1 MSEGGE
7 TDLLSANTLRE
18 RTEVNDR
25 LFWLLLE
32 ANRLA
37 IVGGLAL
44 AVFVAFMLF
53 GLFKPLSITTT
64 METSDMVE
72 TVFSGLVG
80 AIITSTTLVVSINQL
95 VLSQEIGSLGTIRNR
110 MDVGT
115 DFRQNT
121 DELLGETTPTD
132 PATYLDRL
140 IETTEHRARAL
151 RDAVAG
157 SNDPDLREKIDVYVD
172 DLLGNASKTREDLS
186 GSEFGSLEVVAPA
199 IDYDYNRKMHDVRRF
214 KHQYRESLTPEQ
226 IERLDALLT
235 ALAMYGT
242 ARAYLNGLYIQW
254 SLIKLSRA
262 IIYTA
267 VAALLVSAAVALF
280 VDANTLTGSLFGI
293 DTMVWLVSGAFTV
306 AVLPFFVFAAYILRL
321 GTLTK
326 QTLTVEP
333 LLLH

>member
-1 MSEGGE
+1 MSEIE
-7 TDLLSANTLRE
+7 TDDTLRG
-18 RTEVNDR
+18 RLGVNR
-25 LFWLLLE
+25 VAFWVLLTGSRWVI
-32 ANRLA
+32 A
-37 IVGGLAL
+37 GGFAL
-44 AVFVAFMLF
+44 VVFALFVA
-53 GLFKPLSITTT
+53 GGTVKQAPLRPLMQSSNMVT
-64 METSDMVE
+64 MT
-72 TVFSGLVG
+72 FSGLVG
-80 AIITSTTLVVSINQL
+80 AIITSATLVVSINQL

-157 SNDPDLREKIDVYVD
+157 SNDPDLREQVDTYVD
-172 DLLGNASKTREDLS
+172 DLLGNASKTREDLAD
-186 GSEFGSLEVVAPA
+186 SEFGSLEVVAPA

-242 ARAYLNGLYIQW
+242 TRAYLNGLYIQW

-280 VDANTLTGSLFGI
+280 VDASTLTGSLFGI
-293 DTMVWLVSGAFTV
+293 DTMVWLVSGALTV

>member
-1 MSEGGE
+1 MSEIE
-7 TDLLSANTLRE
+7 TDDTLR
-18 RTEVNDR
+18 RRLGVNR
-25 LFWLLLE
+25 
-32 ANRLA
+32 
-37 IVGGLAL
+37 
-44 AVFVAFMLF
+44 VAFWVLLTGSRWVIAGGFALLVF
-53 GLFKPLSITTT
+53 GLFVVGSTVKQVPLRPLMESSNMVTIT
-64 METSDMVE
+64 
-72 TVFSGLVG
+72 FSGLVG
-80 AIITSTTLVVSINQL
+80 ATITSATLVVSINQL

-172 DLLGNASKTREDLS
+172 DLLGNASKTREDLAD
-186 GSEFGSLEVVAPA
+186 SEFGSLEVVAPA

-214 KHQYRESLTPEQ
+214 KHQYWESLTPEQ

-280 VDANTLTGSLFGI
+280 VDASTLTGSLFGI

>member
-1 MSEGGE
+1 MSEIE
-7 TDLLSANTLRE
+7 TADTLRK
-18 RTEVNDR
+18 RLGVNR
-25 LFWLLLE
+25 AAFWVLLTGRRWVI
-32 ANRLA
+32 A
-37 IVGGLAL
+37 GGFAL
-44 AVFVAFMLF
+44 VVFALFVA
-53 GLFKPLSITTT
+53 GGTVKQAPLRPLMQSSSMVTIT
-64 METSDMVE
+64 
-72 TVFSGLVG
+72 FSGLVG
-80 AIITSTTLVVSINQL
+80 ATITSATLVVSINQL

-132 PATYLDRL
+132 PATYLDEL
-140 IETTEHRARAL
+140 IETSEQRARAL
-151 RDAVAG
+151 REAVAG
-157 SNDPDLREKIDVYVD
+157 SNDPELREKIDTYVD
-172 DLLGNASKTREDLS
+172 DLLGNATKTRDKLAD
-186 GSEFGSLEVVAPA
+186 SEFGSLDVVAPA
-199 IDYDYNRKMHDVRRF
+199 VDYDYNRKIHDGRRI
-214 KHQYRESLTPEQ
+214 KHEHGNSLTVEQTEQ
-226 IERLDALLT
+226 IDALLT

-293 DTMVWLVSGAFTV
+293 DTMIWLVSGAFTV

>member
-1 MSEGGE
+1 MSEIE
-7 TDLLSANTLRE
+7 TADTLRK
-18 RTEVNDR
+18 RLGVNR
-25 LFWLLLE
+25 
-32 ANRLA
+32 
-37 IVGGLAL
+37 
-44 AVFVAFMLF
+44 VAFWVLLTGSRWVIAGGFALLVF
-53 GLFKPLSITTT
+53 GLFVVGGTVKQAPLRPLMQSSNMVTIT
-64 METSDMVE
+64 
-72 TVFSGLVG
+72 FSGLVG
-80 AIITSTTLVVSINQL
+80 ATITSATLVVSINQL

-115 DFRQNT
+115 DFRQYT

-157 SNDPDLREKIDVYVD
+157 SNDPELREKIDTYVD

-280 VDANTLTGSLFGI
+280 VDANTLTGSLFGV

>member
-1 MSEGGE
+1 MSEIE
-7 TDLLSANTLRE
+7 TDDTLR
-18 RTEVNDR
+18 RRLGVNR
-25 LFWLLLE
+25 
-32 ANRLA
+32 
-37 IVGGLAL
+37 
-44 AVFVAFMLF
+44 VAFWVLLTGSRWVIAGGFALLVF
-53 GLFKPLSITTT
+53 GLFVAGGTVKQAPLRPLMQSSNMVT
-64 METSDMVE
+64 MT
-72 TVFSGLVG
+72 FSGLVG
-80 AIITSTTLVVSINQL
+80 AIITSATLVVSINQL

-151 RDAVAG
+151 RDAVAR
-157 SNDPDLREKIDVYVD
+157 SNDPDLREQVDTYVE

-280 VDANTLTGSLFGI
+280 VDASTLTGSLFGI

>member
-1 MSEGGE
+1 MSEIE
-7 TDLLSANTLRE
+7 TDDTLR
-18 RTEVNDR
+18 RRLGVNR
-25 LFWLLLE
+25 
-32 ANRLA
+32 
-37 IVGGLAL
+37 
-44 AVFVAFMLF
+44 VAFWVLLTGSRWVIAGGFALLVF
-53 GLFKPLSITTT
+53 GLFVAGGTVKQAPLRPLMQSSNMVTIT
-64 METSDMVE
+64 
-72 TVFSGLVG
+72 FSGLVG
-80 AIITSTTLVVSINQL
+80 ATITSATLVVSINQL

-280 VDANTLTGSLFGI
+280 VDANTLTGSLFGV

>member
-1 MSEGGE
+1 MSEIE
-7 TDLLSANTLRE
+7 TADTLRK
-18 RTEVNDR
+18 RLGVNR
-25 LFWLLLE
+25 AAFWVLLTGRRWVI
-32 ANRLA
+32 A
-37 IVGGLAL
+37 GGFAL
-44 AVFVAFMLF
+44 VVFALFVA
-53 GLFKPLSITTT
+53 GGTVKQAPLRPLMQSSNMVTIT
-64 METSDMVE
+64 
-72 TVFSGLVG
+72 FSGLVG
-80 AIITSTTLVVSINQL
+80 ATITSATLVVSINQL
-95 VLSQEIGSLGTIRNR
+95 VLSQEIGSLATIRNR

-132 PATYLDRL
+132 PATYLDEL
-140 IETTEHRARAL
+140 IETSEQRARAL
-151 RDAVAG
+151 REVVAG
-157 SNDPDLREKIDVYVD
+157 SNDPELREKIDTYVD
-172 DLLGNASKTREDLS
+172 DLLGNATKTRDKLAD
-186 GSEFGSLEVVAPA
+186 SEFGSLDVVAPA
-199 IDYDYNRKMHDVRRF
+199 VDYDYNRKIHDGRRI
-214 KHQYRESLTPEQ
+214 KHEHGDSLTVEQTEQ
-226 IERLDALLT
+226 IDALLT

-293 DTMVWLVSGAFTV
+293 DTMIWLVSGAFTV

>member
-1 MSEGGE
+1 M
-7 TDLLSANTLRE
+7 
-18 RTEVNDR
+18 
-25 LFWLLLE
+25 
-32 ANRLA
+32 
-37 IVGGLAL
+37 
-44 AVFVAFMLF
+44 
-53 GLFKPLSITTT
+53 
-64 METSDMVE
+64 
-72 TVFSGLVG
+72 
-80 AIITSTTLVVSINQL
+80 
-95 VLSQEIGSLGTIRNR
+95 LSQEIGSLGTIRNR

-132 PATYLDRL
+132 PATYLDEL
-140 IETTEHRARAL
+140 IETSEQRARAL
-151 RDAVAG
+151 REAVAG
-157 SNDPDLREKIDVYVD
+157 SNNPELREKIDTYVD
-172 DLLGNASKTREDLS
+172 DLLGNATKTRDKLAD
-186 GSEFGSLEVVAPA
+186 SEFGSLDVVAPA
-199 IDYDYNRKMHDVRRF
+199 VDYDYNRKIHDGRRI
-214 KHQYRESLTPEQ
+214 KHEHGNSLTVEQTEQ
-226 IERLDALLT
+226 IDALLT

-293 DTMVWLVSGAFTV
+293 DTMIWLVSGAFTV

-326 QTLTVEP
+326 QTLAVEP

>member
-1 MSEGGE
+1 MSETE
-7 TDLLSANTLRE
+7 TDDTLRG
-18 RTEVNDR
+18 RLGVNR
-25 LFWLLLE
+25 AAFWVLLTGRRWVI
-32 ANRLA
+32 A
-37 IVGGLAL
+37 GGFAL
-44 AVFVAFMLF
+44 VVFALFVA
-53 GLFKPLSITTT
+53 GGTVKQAPLRPLMQSSNMVTIT
-64 METSDMVE
+64 
-72 TVFSGLVG
+72 FSGLVG
-80 AIITSTTLVVSINQL
+80 ATITSATLVVSINQL

-115 DFRQNT
+115 GFRQNT
-121 DELLGETTPTD
+121 DELLGETTPID

-140 IETTEHRARAL
+140 IETSEQRARAL
-151 RDAVAG
+151 RDAAAG
-157 SNDPDLREKIDVYVD
+157 SNDPDLREKIDTYVD

-280 VDANTLTGSLFGI
+280 VGANTLTGSLFGI
-293 DTMVWLVSGAFTV
+293 DTMVWLVSGALTV

>member
-1 MSEGGE
+1 MSEIE
-7 TDLLSANTLRE
+7 TDDTLRG
-18 RTEVNDR
+18 RLGVNR
-25 LFWLLLE
+25 VAFWVLLTGSRWVI
-32 ANRLA
+32 A
-37 IVGGLAL
+37 GGFAL
-44 AVFVAFMLF
+44 VVFALFVA
-53 GLFKPLSITTT
+53 GGTVKQAPLRPLMQSSNMVTIT
-64 METSDMVE
+64 
-72 TVFSGLVG
+72 FSGLVG
-80 AIITSTTLVVSINQL
+80 AIITSATLVVSINQL

-157 SNDPDLREKIDVYVD
+157 SNDPDLREKIDTYVD

-242 ARAYLNGLYIQW
+242 ARAYLNGLYIRW

-262 IIYTA
+262 IVYTA

-306 AVLPFFVFAAYILRL
+306 AILPFLIFAAYILRL

>member
-1 MSEGGE
+1 MSEIE
-7 TDLLSANTLRE
+7 TDDTLR
-18 RTEVNDR
+18 RRLGVNR
-25 LFWLLLE
+25 VAFWVLLTGSRWVI
-32 ANRLA
+32 A
-37 IVGGLAL
+37 GGFAL
-44 AVFVAFMLF
+44 VVFALFVA
-53 GLFKPLSITTT
+53 GGTVKQAPLRPLMQSSNMVTIT
-64 METSDMVE
+64 
-72 TVFSGLVG
+72 FSGLVG
-80 AIITSTTLVVSINQL
+80 AIITSATLVVSINQL

-132 PATYLDRL
+132 PATYLDEL
-140 IETTEHRARAL
+140 IRTSEQRARAL
-151 RDAVAG
+151 REAVAG
-157 SNDPDLREKIDVYVD
+157 SNDPELREKIDTYVD
-172 DLLGNASKTREDLS
+172 DLLGNASRTREDLAD
-186 GSEFGSLEVVAPA
+186 SEFGSLDVVAPA
-199 IDYDYNRKMHDVRRF
+199 VNYDYNRKIHDGRRI

-280 VDANTLTGSLFGI
+280 VDANTLTGSLFGV
-293 DTMVWLVSGAFTV
+293 DTMVWLVSGALTV
-306 AVLPFFVFAAYILRL
+306 AILPFLIFATYILRL

>member
-1 MSEGGE
+1 MSEIE
-7 TDLLSANTLRE
+7 TDDTLR
-18 RTEVNDR
+18 RRLGVNR
-25 LFWLLLE
+25 VAFWVLLTGSRWVI
-32 ANRLA
+32 A
-37 IVGGLAL
+37 GGLAL
-44 AVFVAFMLF
+44 LVF
-53 GLFKPLSITTT
+53 GLFVVGSTVKQAPLRPLMESSNMVTIT
-64 METSDMVE
+64 
-72 TVFSGLVG
+72 FSGLVG
-80 AIITSTTLVVSINQL
+80 ATITSATLVVSINQL

-172 DLLGNASKTREDLS
+172 DLLGNASKTREDLAD
-186 GSEFGSLEVVAPA
+186 SEFGSLEVVAPA

-214 KHQYRESLTPEQ
+214 KHQYWESLTPEQ

-235 ALAMYGT
+235 ALTMYGT

-280 VDANTLTGSLFGI
+280 VDASTLTGSLFGI